1 MLSSFIIVEAK
12 NYILSVSISPYF
24 HILSIKNISNE
35 KSLANNNNNNKALDQ
50 FFHYSNYLKLIENY
64 QKMSN
69 NGLAAAA
76 AQLGLANLAKMNSN
90 NNSPSQFSLSQNL
103 LSNANN
109 ISSDSNRSNNGG
121 NDLLNTLDNIA
132 LSTFTNAA
140 L

>member
-1 MLSSFIIVEAK
+1 
-12 NYILSVSISPYF
+12 
-24 HILSIKNISNE
+24 
-35 KSLANNNNNNKALDQ
+35 
-50 FFHYSNYLKLIENY
+50 
-64 QKMSN
+64 MSN